1 MGTPAMRRWSWIG
14 LAAGFGLAL
23 VDLGVATLM
32 GVQIQHQGVNLIIPV
47 FAMFAATFAGFG
59 WVAGRLAEALAAL
72 RDSQRRALEI
82 EKLASLGRAAAGV
95 AHEVRNPLGVIRSSA
110 ALLLERVSNGD
121 QDQQKA
127 ARFIVVEVD
136 RLDGFV
142 RRLLDFARP
151 VTPERRPTDL
161 RTLLERVQML
171 AGPSLEVTVS
181 EGPDLPVVDAD
192 LLSQAV
198 LALAL
203 NARDAAGE
211 SGRVRVEAAAE
222 RSTLRIEVADDGP
235 GVGEG
240 DAGRIFE
247 PFVTTRPRGTGL
259 GLPTAQR
266 IAEAHGGSLRLEG
279 RGLGPEGRGA
289 RFVLQVPA

>member
-1 MGTPAMRRWSWIG
+1 MSAPAMRRWSWIG
-14 LAAGFGLAL
+14 LAAGLALALIDLGLAAL
-23 VDLGVATLM
+23 LGVRIERG
-32 GVQIQHQGVNLIIPV
+32 GVSLIVPV
-47 FAMFAATFAGFG
+47 LGLFAATFAAFG
-59 WVAGRLAEALAAL
+59 WIAGRLAEALAAL

-82 EKLASLGRAAAGV
+82 EKLASLGRAAAAV

-110 ALLLERVSNGD
+110 ALLLERSSTED
-121 QDQQKA
+121 QEQGKA
-127 ARFIVVEVD
+127 ARFIVLEVD

-151 VTPERRPTDL
+151 LTPERRPIDL
-161 RTLLERVQML
+161 RVLLERVQML
-171 AGPSLEVTVS
+171 AGGSLEFAVNGSVHR
-181 EGPDLPVVDAD
+181 PAVDAD
-192 LLSQAV
+192 LISQAV

-203 NARDAAGE
+203 NAREAAGE
-211 SGRVRVEAAAE
+211 SGRVRVEATVE
-222 RSTLRIEVADDGP
+222 RNTLRIEVADDGA
-235 GVGEG
+235 GIGEL

-259 GLPTAQR
+259 GLPAAQR